1 MAGTGAQALAEED
14 ASIANTKARTDWRPM
29 NVSFIHLSAH
39 PATLP
44 RTPSLWAV
52 SGAAVMVAKI
62 ATGGTGPFCFRW
74 PLFESVS
81 DLFNC

>member
-44 RTPSLWAV
+44 RAPSLWAV
-52 SGAAVMVAKI
+52 SGAAVMVANHGRYWPVLLSV
-62 ATGGTGPFCFRW
+62 APF
-74 PLFESVS
+74 
-81 DLFNC
+81 